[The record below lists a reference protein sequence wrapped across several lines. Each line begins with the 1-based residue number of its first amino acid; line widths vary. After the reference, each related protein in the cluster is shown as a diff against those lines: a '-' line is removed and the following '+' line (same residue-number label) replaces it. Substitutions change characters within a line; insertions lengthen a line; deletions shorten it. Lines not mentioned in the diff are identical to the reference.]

1 MWQFL
6 VGLGIGT
13 ALLVGYIILSSY
25 RNIRA
30 VVADLYASFGFMGK
44 WVRKKSVESRYEN
57 IINGAVDNYNAN
69 FEDNIILNCKINWV
83 NKETDNSYLED
94 GKAII
99 CLKFDKKD
107 QDLNFYNATYS
118 FTKTALLPTTREFVK
133 EKSQKAIDLNL
144 TKIFIKDYNR
154 GALRIFNQ
162 KYRSEEQDVRDRFEK
177 FEETEKR
184 GLFTTLLIPELHYLG
199 DNLSTITPSDKIENE
214 IETFFD
220 WFYELATRGKDERTI
235 LNFKS
240 EHLKVG
246 VILVANLETYQ
257 AYGIEAYTKWAD
269 KYASEHYG
277 AVYLLAR
284 GSYRATILKEVV
296 TELTDNK
303 GFDQINKKVTLHE
316 VDEKGKETEIT
327 CYCLKPNLSK
337 VQFNA
342 WEKIK
347 AIFNNGKIISGIVS
361 IVNESE
367 ITVNLHGIEFSIPKA
382 KLSSKDIPDLRKFF
396 KLEQELILNIESF
409 DEEQC
414 LVVLNN
420 INTETDPNIFIET
433 ALKDNQEIT
442 VVVNGVQMDREGQE
456 RGLRTYCNS
465 LQKKVFIPKKFCS
478 YSRFIRLD
486 SIFEKGKE
494 LEILLHGFSME
505 FANFLGEIKGLEN
518 PLTKFQ
524 DFQENHKY
532 EAIVQEISENY
543 ITTELK
549 PGLECRIYH
558 SELSWENDKKPQ
570 EFNIGDKIDL
580 VIIKSDSKKY
590 QLTGSLKRVQKSEKE
605 EFYKANLDTVL
616 QATVIKVYPGI
627 GLKFRLDDNDFIGF
641 VYVRELMWGFCSDIE
656 DNFPIK
662 SKIVVKPI
670 EFDYQNNEVV
680 YSIKACMKNQYEE
693 AVDHLIIGEKY
704 IGRIIRHFTNLAR
717 VQIQSNGYTIQGYI
731 HKSEISNIAFVENEE
746 IECFLPLDSEFT
758 FELKRRD
765 NRNKIVELTR
775 RSIVSSDFIDL
786 EYGDTIDVK
795 VVKCDSDSAYFYE
808 NDCEGIISENF
819 DKILVGADTE
829 VYLINSD
836 GEFSA

>member
-6 VGLGIGT
+6 VGLGLGVAFLI
-13 ALLVGYIILSSY
+13 AYILLSSY

-30 VVADLYASFGFMGK
+30 VFADIFASIGFMGK

-69 FEDNIILNCKINWV
+69 FEDNIISNCKINWI
-83 NKETDNSYLED
+83 NKDTENSYLED
-94 GKAII
+94 NKAII

-118 FTKTALLPTTREFVK
+118 FTRTALLPTTREFVK
-133 EKSQKAIDLNL
+133 PNSQKAIDLNL

-154 GALRIFNQ
+154 RALRIFNQ
-162 KYRSEEQDVRDRFEK
+162 KYKSEEQDVRDSFSK

-184 GLFTTLLIPELHYLG
+184 GLFSTLLIPELHYLG
-199 DNLSTITPSDKIENE
+199 DNLSTTTPSEKIETE
-214 IETFFD
+214 IESFFD
-220 WFYELATRGKDERTI
+220 WFYDLATRGKDERTI
-235 LNFKS
+235 LNFKT

-296 TELTDNK
+296 SELTNNK

-316 VDEKGKETEIT
+316 VDDKGEETEIT
-327 CYCLKPNLSK
+327 CYCLKPDLSK

-347 AIFNNGKIISGIVS
+347 ATFNNGKVISGIVS
-361 IVNESE
+361 VVIESE

-382 KLSSKDIPDLRKFF
+382 KLSSKAIPDLRKFF
-396 KLEQELILNIESF
+396 KSEQELILNIEDL

-433 ALKDNQEIT
+433 ALKENTEIK
-442 VVVNGVQMDREGQE
+442 VVVNHVQIDREGQE

-465 LQKKVFIPKKFCS
+465 LNKKVFIPKKFCS
-478 YSRFIRLD
+478 FSRFIRLE
-486 SIFEKGKE
+486 STFEKGQE

-505 FANFLGEIKGLEN
+505 FANFYGEIKGLEN

-558 SELSWENDKKPQ
+558 SELSWENDKKTLD
-570 EFNIGDKIDL
+570 FSIGEKVDL
-580 VIIKSDSKKY
+580 IVIKSDSKKY
-590 QLTGSLKRVQKSEKE
+590 QLLGSLKRVQKSEKE
-605 EFYKANLDTVL
+605 EFYKANSDEIFP
-616 QATVIKVYPGI
+616 ATVIKVYPGI
-627 GLKFRLDDNDFIGF
+627 GLKFKMDNNAFLGF
-641 VYVRELMWGFCSDIE
+641 VYVRELMWGFCSDI
-656 DNFPIK
+656 DDSFPVN
-662 SKIVVKPI
+662 SKISVTPL
-670 EFDYQNNEVV
+670 EFDYQNNEIL
-680 YSIKACMKNQYEE
+680 YSVKACLVNQFDE
-693 AVDHLIIGEKY
+693 AISHLIKGEQYK
-704 IGRIIRHFTNLAR
+704 GKIIRHFTNLAR
-717 VQIQSNGYTIQGYI
+717 VQIESNGHIVQGYV
-731 HKSEISNIAFVENEE
+731 HKSEISNLAFIENEDVAD
-746 IECFLPLDSEFT
+746 FLPIDSEFL
-758 FELKRRD
+758 FELKRLD

-775 RSIVSSDFIDL
+775 RSVVSSDFSDL
-786 EYGDTIDVK
+786 EYGETIDVK
-795 VVKCDSDSAYFYE
+795 IVKCDSDGAYFYE
-808 NDCEGIISENF
+808 DEYEGIITENF
-819 DKILVGADTE
+819 DKLNVGDNKE
-829 VYLINSD
+829 VYLVSS
-836 GEFSA
+836 GEFSV